1 MKKIRMQAGLTG
13 DALKSAEQE
22 AQILADS
29 EGEEVQ
35 LVAVSG
41 AVETEHKRATPK
53 KKTKAP

>member
-22 AQILADS
+22 MQILADS

-41 AVETEHKRATPK
+41 AVETEHKRAMPK